1 VACILMAPVAARREW
16 TWVRAHRLELIALAA
31 MPVAVIVGFEAAYYS
46 PRPRSVIP
54 EVGRYVFPAIGPLA
68 ILVVG
73 SLHAVGRRWMSS
85 IAVVLVLAMIG
96 LSYASQLLTLTA
108 FYA

>member
-1 VACILMAPVAARREW
+1 MP
-16 TWVRAHRLELIALAA
+16 IA
-31 MPVAVIVGFEAAYYS
+31 VVVGFEAAYYTA
-46 PRPRSVIP
+46 RPRSVIP

-68 ILVVG
+68 ILAVG
-73 SLHAVGRRWMSS
+73 ALHAVGRRRVVRV
-85 IAVVLVLAMIG
+85 AVVLVMAMIG